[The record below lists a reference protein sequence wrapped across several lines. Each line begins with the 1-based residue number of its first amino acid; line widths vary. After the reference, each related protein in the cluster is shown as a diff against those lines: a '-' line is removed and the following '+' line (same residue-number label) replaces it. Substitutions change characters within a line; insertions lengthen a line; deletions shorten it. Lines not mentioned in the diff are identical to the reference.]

1 MGKRVGPLI
10 KEARTAAGLTQEQ
23 LARKVKG
30 VTAADISLAER
41 AKKDLT
47 NDQLKLIAK
56 ATGVT
61 QKSLLDA
68 AKLDAGKR
76 PGTTTSSSSSSSS
89 AAKSSMQVTATERKL
104 VELYRA
110 ADSKTKKA
118 AMDVLKGNTTTAD
131 NIFSSLLTNA
141 LGGLGKKEMP
151 EGEAEEGNAEE
162 EEKEATPEDGVIHL
176 D

>member
-41 AKKDLT
+41 AKKELT

-68 AKLDAGKR
+68 AKLDAGKKT
-76 PGTTTSSSSSSSS
+76 GTSSSSST
-89 AAKSSMQVTATERKL
+89 AARSSMQVTSTERKF

-131 NIFSSLLTNA
+131 NIFSSLINNA

-151 EGEAEEGNAEE
+151 EGEAAEE
-162 EEKEATPEDGVIHL
+162 DLDEPEAELPEDGAIHL
-176 D
+176 G

>member
-1 MGKRVGPLI
+1 MGKKVGPLI
-10 KEARTAAGLTQEQ
+10 KEARMAAGLTQEQ

-30 VTAADISLAER
+30 ITASDISLAER
-41 AKKDLT
+41 ALKELT

-68 AKLDAGKR
+68 AKLDAGKK
-76 PGTTTSSSSSSSS
+76 PGTAAGSSSSST
-89 AAKSSMQVTATERKL
+89 AARSSMQVTAAERKL

-118 AMDVLKGNTTTAD
+118 ATDVLKGSTTTAD
-131 NIFSSLLTNA
+131 NIFSSILSNA

-151 EGEAEEGNAEE
+151 EGEDAEEAVEE
-162 EEKEATPEDGVIHL
+162 TGEEGLAEDGVIHL
-176 D
+176 E